1 MANLVAKKLILLKLN
16 FMKTNFNLKVS
27 VVFTILSLSAMTIFA
42 QFASK
47 NAFAKPEILLE
58 KNKDNRAQRVSFVL
72 NYGFHPISVKA
83 SAVELKYTDESPSPD
98 VLKQKI
104 DLLDSKGALGLSGGI
119 EWQSKR
125 NLMHRICF
133 GGGKNGS
140 SNTRSNYF
148 DFGMGYAFG
157 SERFQFYPM
166 IDFIAS
172 NATIKFG
179 DFENK
184 TGYAEINNVSFTND
198 KISTELNMS
207 FAGFRPSVGFHFA
220 ITKNIGIQ
228 ANVGYLMSN
237 PNGSTEIK
245 FSAPNPDTDA
255 ESQTL
260 NASEKI
266 SEANVEFLV
275 NSKRTTTRPD
285 IFSGRGLSWNIGITL
300 GKNRMFDGK

>member
-1 MANLVAKKLILLKLN
+1 
-16 FMKTNFNLKVS
+16 MKTNFNSKVS
-27 VVFTILSLSAMTIFA
+27 ILLTILSFSAMTIFA

-47 NAFAKPEILLE
+47 SVFARPEILLE

-83 SAVELKYTDESPSPD
+83 STVELKYTDESPAPD
-98 VLKQKI
+98 VLQQKR
-104 DLLDSKGALGLSGGI
+104 DLSASNGGLVFSAGI

-140 SNTRSNYF
+140 SNTRANFF

-198 KISTELNMS
+198 KISTDLEMS
-207 FAGFRPSVGFHFA
+207 FAGFRPSLGFHFA
-220 ITKNIGIQ
+220 ITPNIGIQ
-228 ANVGYLMSN
+228 ATVGYLMSN
-237 PNGSTEIK
+237 PNGTTTVNFFSTE
-245 FSAPNPDTDA
+245 S
-255 ESQTL
+255 
-260 NASEKI
+260 
-266 SEANVEFLV
+266 
-275 NSKRTTTRPD
+275 
-285 IFSGRGLSWNIGITL
+285 
-300 GKNRMFDGK
+300 